1 MLSFTDIFQHI
12 ITEQADCRCI
22 DTGMSTDVFILHQ
35 VVIYDELY
43 VVIRIEY
50 KLQC

>member
-1 MLSFTDIFQHI
+1 MLSRTDIFEHI
-12 ITEQADCRCI
+12 LTEQADCRCI
-22 DTGMSTDVFILHQ
+22 DTGMSANVFIAHE

-50 KLQC
+50 KLQR

>member
-1 MLSFTDIFQHI
+1 MLSRTDIFEHI
-12 ITEQADCRCI
+12 ITEQANCRSV
-22 DTGMSTDVFILHQ
+22 DTRMSANVFIAHK

-50 KLQC
+50 ELQC